1 MKSNNN
7 SLIPIWQKYTLTID
21 EATQYFHI
29 GRDKLRRLAADDPSA
44 NWVLMDGS
52 HIRIK
57 RKLFEKMIDEI
68 SSI

>member
-1 MKSNNN
+1 MTSNS
-7 SLIPIWQKYTLTID
+7 SLVPVWQKYTLSIE
-21 EATQYFHI
+21 EAAQYFHI
-29 GRDKLRRLAADDPSA
+29 GRDKLRRLAVDDPSA
-44 NWVLMDGS
+44 NWLLMDGS

>member
-1 MKSNNN
+1 MESKNPLSV
-7 SLIPIWQKYTLTID
+7 PIWEKYALSIE
-21 EATQYFHI
+21 EAAQYFHI
-29 GRDKLRRLAADDPSA
+29 GRDKLRRLAVDDPSA